1 MKKVPLRMCIVCR
14 EMQPKKS
21 LIRIVSS
28 KEDGISVDLTGKK
41 SGKGAYLC
49 KKTECI
55 GKAQKTS
62 ALKRT
67 FEKEIPQEIYRE
79 LEKYAK

>member
-14 EMQPKKS
+14 EMHPKKS
-21 LIRIVSS
+21 LVRIVSS
-28 KEDGISVDLTGKK
+28 KEDGVSVDTTGRK

-49 KKTECI
+49 RSAGCI

-62 ALKRT
+62 ALKRA
-67 FEKEIPQEIYRE
+67 FEKEIPQEVYEE